1 MGESCRKSRC
11 RRAFS
16 LIELLVAI
24 SIIALLISILI
35 PALGKARDAGRSA
48 VCLSNERQLGTA
60 MNLYA
65 NENSGFVP
73 REGVDNANRERPPW
87 AVALRP
93 YIDGRINPDEDPND
107 QFSGAPYYR
116 DPSRRADRHVIHYV
130 TNAIPFHK
138 AGDERTSDP
147 TAAIN
152 WKKRRGPTKIER
164 IVNPSGVI
172 YLTDYFDDPNG
183 TVAATIYTSTTMT
196 DMQIAQWYDLWLS
209 GHVNGSPAMRRM
221 EPRRHGTGC
230 NALFFDGHARTV
242 TATEV
247 KELKLWDDGLTLR
260 K

>member
-1 MGESCRKSRC
+1 MGVSCRPTRF
-11 RRAFS
+11 RRGFS

-24 SIIALLISILI
+24 SIIALLISMLI

-48 VCLSNERQLGTA
+48 VCLSNQRQLGTA

-65 NENSGFVP
+65 NENNGFVP
-73 REGVDNANRERPPW
+73 REGVDDAKRERPPW

-116 DPSRRADRHVIHYV
+116 DPSRRADRHVIHYL

-138 AGDERTSDP
+138 SGPDRTTDP

-164 IVNPSGVI
+164 VVNPSGVV
-172 YLTDYFDDPNG
+172 YLTDYYDDPNG
-183 TVAATIYTSTTMT
+183 STASTIYTSTTMT
-196 DMQIAQWYDLWLS
+196 DMEIAQWYDLWLAA
-209 GHVNGSPAMRRM
+209 HVNGGPTMRRM

-230 NALFFDGHARTV
+230 NALFFDGHASTI
-242 TATEV
+242 TATSV
-247 KELKLWDDGLTLR
+247 KELNLWDDGLTLH